1 MTLVKATHNMPFI
14 EVSPKIVFSLARFF
28 NGKAKGRGQIK
39 NDFRT
44 IRAKKIEDH
53 VIGIEERGKKLKN
66 FDKLSSND

>member
-28 NGKAKGRGQIK
+28 KGKAKGRGPIK

-44 IRAKKIEDH
+44 IRAKK
-53 VIGIEERGKKLKN
+53 KN
-66 FDKLSSND
+66 